1 MAFGIG
7 KEVEV
12 CSREDGFLGSY
23 YAATV
28 VAHLEN
34 MNMYIVQYKEL
45 LKNDESGPL
54 IERVLKNEVRPVP
67 PEMVATG
74 FSYLDKVDA
83 YDNDGW
89 WVGKITGKE
98 GSNYNVYF
106 ETTGEEIAYPVSRL
120 RFHLD
125 WLSGK
130 WVSTKK
136 SLAPSS
142 SNSTR

>member
-7 KEVEV
+7 EEVEV

-67 PEMVATG
+67 PEMVGTG

-106 ETTGEEIAYPVSRL
+106 ETTGEEIAYPVSCL

-125 WLSGK
+125 WRSGK

-136 SLAPSS
+136 SLVPSS

>member
-7 KEVEV
+7 EEVEV

-67 PEMVATG
+67 LEMVATD

-125 WLSGK
+125 WCSGK

-136 SLAPSS
+136 SLVLSS